1 MDNLNYRF
9 FEEFKHLD
17 RLCGEVYKT
26 QYGITHYIDDM
37 KSKPFNNIPNW
48 DSDLR
53 QLIRLRHI
61 RNKMAHEE
69 NAFDNADCTQNDIE
83 WIRYFY
89 KRIMNQ
95 TDPLAMLYKKSK
107 VENQKVKVIN
117 HINRIPERQSNRQTV
132 EKPKEHRG
140 AGIFLFVFIAIA
152 LMAVVIAVLGL
163 LI

>member
-1 MDNLNYRF
+1 MNNLNYRF

-17 RLCGEVYKT
+17 KLCGEIYKT

-37 KSKPFNNIPNW
+37 KSKPFKNYRGIPDW

-89 KRIMNQ
+89 KCIMNQ
-95 TDPLAMLYKKSK
+95 T
-107 VENQKVKVIN
+107 
-117 HINRIPERQSNRQTV
+117 
-132 EKPKEHRG
+132 
-140 AGIFLFVFIAIA
+140 FLFVFIAIA